1 MPNPKQ
7 FLDYSGT
14 TYLWQKIKTELN
26 KKGQV
31 DSIAASDNSVTV
43 GGTAANPTIQLKISQ
58 VSGNSL
64 EVKNDGVYVNVPS
77 QITYSMQKK
86 STADTGFLA
95 TYQLTA
101 NGTPVGNASFMNQ
114 RQEIVRVNGKNG
126 ADAYQMA
133 PNSSILL
140 LDETAPII

>member
-43 GGTAANPTIQLKISQ
+43 GGTAANPTI
-58 VSGNSL
+58 
-64 EVKNDGVYVNVPS
+64 
-77 QITYSMQKK
+77 
-86 STADTGFLA
+86 
-95 TYQLTA
+95 
-101 NGTPVGNASFMNQ
+101 
-114 RQEIVRVNGKNG
+114 
-126 ADAYQMA
+126 
-133 PNSSILL
+133 
-140 LDETAPII
+140 